1 MPRDIV
7 DDRLLGA
14 LHVRALTRAGLAHD
28 HATEHAVFQSGT
40 LDALMVGRFEGDVT
54 IGELLEHGDLGI
66 GTVQHL
72 DGELVVLDGEAWAV
86 GADGR
91 VRSVPAE
98 TRTPFAVVCRFR
110 PVATAPLDGPLGL
123 ADLHAVLDALA
134 PPDEPVA
141 AVRASGTFTGLRLR
155 SVHAQTPPYPPLTEV
170 TKHQTEWVVDAAA
183 GTLLGFRFAVAT
195 AGVEVPGYHLHF
207 LSDDRARGGHV
218 LDLTLLAGT
227 AAVDDAGELHVEL
240 PAGVQLGQPGAG
252 ADLDAI
258 RRVEGGT

>member
-28 HATEHAVFQSGT
+28 HATEHAIFQSGT
-40 LDALMVGRFEGDVT
+40 LDALMAGRYEGDVT

-86 GADGR
+86 GGDGR
-91 VRSVPAE
+91 VRRVPAD

-110 PVATAPLDGPLGL
+110 SVATASLDGPLDL
-123 ADLHAVLDALA
+123 TALHAALDSLV
-134 PPDEPVA
+134 PPAEPVV
-141 AVRASGTFTGLRLR
+141 AVRASGSFTGLRLR

-170 TKHQTEWVVDAAA
+170 TKHQTEWEVAAA
-183 GTLLGFRFAVAT
+183 TGTLLGFRFPAAT

-218 LDLTLLAGT
+218 LDLTLVSGT
-227 AAVDDAGELHVEL
+227 AGVDDAGELHVEL
-240 PAGVQLGQPGAG
+240 AAGVELGRPGAG

-258 RRVEGGT
+258 RRVDGG